1 MAHALLM
8 ASSID
13 GQNWVR
19 KVKIESL
26 NAYLLY
32 KIADNS
38 NEWEQVNMMPPTEKE
53 LKCEEVLTV
62 L

>member
-8 ASSID
+8 VSSID
-13 GQNWVR
+13 GQNLVR